1 MVQPGEPLPGDADL
15 VILPGS
21 KATLADLRDF
31 RRNGWDIDLQ
41 AHVRRG
47 GRVLGLCGGYQMLG
61 RTVADPDGIE
71 GPPGSEPGLGLLD
84 VETVLTGDKTLTEVV
99 GVSAVSDV
107 PFRGYEMHVGRT
119 DGPDCVRPL
128 LCFADGRPDG
138 AISTDGRVRAT
149 YVHGLFAD
157 DRQRA
162 AWLSWLGGSSAGL
175 NYEAEVDRV
184 LDALADHLTRHIDLD
199 RLLTIAR

>member
-1 MVQPGEPLPGDADL
+1 MVHPGEPLPGDADL

-21 KATLADLRDF
+21 KATLADLNDF
-31 RRNGWDIDLQ
+31 RRNGWDIDLR

-61 RTVADPDGIE
+61 RTVADPGGIE

-84 VETVLTGDKTLTEVV
+84 VETVLTGDKTLTEVT
-99 GVSAVSDV
+99 GTSADGA

-119 DGPDCVRPL
+119 EGPDCARPL
-128 LCFADGRPDG
+128 LTFADGRPDG
-138 AISTDGRVRAT
+138 AVSPDGLVSAT

-157 DRQRA
+157 DHQRA
-162 AWLSWLGGSSAGL
+162 AWLGGSAAGI
-175 NYEAEVDRV
+175 NYEAEVERV
-184 LDALADHLTRHIDLD
+184 LDALAEPLARHIDLD
-199 RLLTIAR
+199 RLLSLAT